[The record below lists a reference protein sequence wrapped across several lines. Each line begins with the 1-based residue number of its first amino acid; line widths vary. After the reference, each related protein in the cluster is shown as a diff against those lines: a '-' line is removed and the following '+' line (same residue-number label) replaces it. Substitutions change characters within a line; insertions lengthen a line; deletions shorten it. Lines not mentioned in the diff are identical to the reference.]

1 MASICNADVARFEEK
16 EMISEV
22 LSPEYNEQQPAGF
35 TNACAR
41 ASSSQVYETQMQPV
55 LPPSKSQES
64 RDMPKAPARPSDEKV
79 QEFVRQFQQVESRQA
94 SSKEALEQISTLVEV
109 TVDMFGTLNGALNQ
123 MKTDI
128 GHLHANLS
136 SLETKV
142 SQTPVPSTPPH
153 PAAQVAEKSA
163 GDDVVESL
171 GKEISLEA
179 CCGDE
184 PMQSLQLSFTSEPTF
199 AASTTPDSDGQSE
212 LTSLDVSKISGKS
225 STEGPSHPHPNEA
238 LVSLINVALKHPDLS
253 GAPLLRQWHFQQQ
266 RVAASMKI
274 DLLRGVEMVPGI
286 GFSGSLQGLRRQ
298 ISLCQVKSQRD
309 LNVDLVANKSVL
321 AVQNQQFAA
330 LVRVAMHHGSLAG
343 RDLLHQF
350 ESELHFEVQVG
361 FRSSSRINVRGML
374 RERGH
379 MGSTEPR

>member
-1 MASICNADVARFEEK
+1 MSSVCQPCQQWEGVMASICNADVARFEEK

-22 LSPEYNEQQPAGF
+22 LSPEYNEQPPGGF
-35 TNACAR
+35 ANACAR
-41 ASSSQVYETQMQPV
+41 ASSSQVYEMQMQPV
-55 LPPSKSQES
+55 LPPSESQS

-142 SQTPVPSTPPH
+142 SQTSVPSTLPL
-153 PAAQVAEKSA
+153 PASQVAEKSA
-163 GDDVVESL
+163 GDDVVETS
-171 GKEISLEA
+171 GKEVSLEA
-179 CCGDE
+179 CFGDE
-184 PMQSLQLSFTSEPTF
+184 PVQSLQLSFTSEPTF
-199 AASTTPDSDGQSE
+199 ASTTPDSDRQSE

-225 STEGPSHPHPNEA
+225 STEGPAHPHPNEA

-253 GAPLLRQWHFQQQ
+253 GAPLLRQWQFQQQ
-266 RVAASMKI
+266 RV
-274 DLLRGVEMVPGI
+274 
-286 GFSGSLQGLRRQ
+286 
-298 ISLCQVKSQRD
+298 KSQRE
-309 LNVDLVANKSVL
+309 LNVDLVAKKSVL

-330 LVRVAMHHGSLAG
+330 LVRVAMHHGSLEG

-350 ESELHFEVQVG
+350 ESELHFEVRVCLRVG
-361 FRSSSRINVRGML
+361 LCKRDSLGVWSRRYILVVL
-374 RERGH
+374 
-379 MGSTEPR
+379 